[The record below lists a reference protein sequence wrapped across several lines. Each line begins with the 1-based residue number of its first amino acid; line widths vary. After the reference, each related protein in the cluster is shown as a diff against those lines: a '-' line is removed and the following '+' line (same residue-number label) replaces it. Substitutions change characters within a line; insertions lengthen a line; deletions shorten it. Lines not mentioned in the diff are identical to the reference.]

1 MQFSLP
7 SSRKEMKD
15 VCIQFDGGNCASVG
29 PLSYI
34 ALPHCSLIYP
44 ATTWIRYFLECI
56 FFLAVV
62 NKAICIK
69 IMDFTQINIEMIVI
83 T

>member
-1 MQFSLP
+1 
-7 SSRKEMKD
+7 MKD
-15 VCIQFDGGNCASVG
+15 VCIQFDGGDCASVG
-29 PLSYI
+29 SLSYI

-44 ATTWIRYFLECI
+44 ATTWIRYFLEC
-56 FFLAVV
+56 FSLVAV

-69 IMDFTQINIEMIVI
+69 IMDFTPINIEIIVI